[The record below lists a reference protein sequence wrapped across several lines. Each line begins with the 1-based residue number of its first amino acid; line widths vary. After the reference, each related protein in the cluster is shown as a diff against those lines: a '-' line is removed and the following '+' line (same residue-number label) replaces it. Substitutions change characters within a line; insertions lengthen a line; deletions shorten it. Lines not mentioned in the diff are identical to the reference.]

1 GLDPVLADRLQR
13 AAGASA
19 EIFPGGAGAADA
31 EVAEGEVV
39 ADGVLGIE
47 QAQAA
52 GDVLRGLPGKILA
65 PGQADE
71 PADPVDVGIERH
83 HQLGGGDLPP
93 EPEIDS
99 VWASHHPAQAQVEAL
114 AGAAAI
120 GVRKQVLEP
129 AGRTLLAGDRPEVGG
144 AELVDERAERRADAL

>member
-1 GLDPVLADRLQR
+1 MLPR
-13 AAGASA
+13 
-19 EIFPGGAGAADA
+19 GAGSAYA

-52 GDVLRGLPGKILA
+52 GAVLGGLPGTSLT
-65 PGQADE
+65 PGQADD
-71 PADPVDVGIERH
+71 PADPVDVGIEWH

-93 EPEIDS
+93 EPEINS
-99 VWASHHPAQAQVEAL
+99 VWASHHPAQEQVEAL

-120 GVRKQVLEP
+120 GVWKQVLEP
-129 AGRTLLAGDRPEVGG
+129 AGRTSLAGDRPEVGR
-144 AELVDERAERRADAL
+144 AELVDERAECRADAL

>member
-1 GLDPVLADRLQR
+1 MLPR
-13 AAGASA
+13 
-19 EIFPGGAGAADA
+19 GAGSAYA

-39 ADGVLGIE
+39 ADGVLGVE

-52 GDVLRGLPGKILA
+52 GDVLRGLPGEILA

-99 VWASHHPAQAQVEAL
+99 VGASHHPAQEQVEAL

-129 AGRTLLAGDRPEVGG
+129 AGRAPLAGDGAEGGG
-144 AELVDERAERRADAL
+144 AELVNERARGPADAPQP